1 MNDRSKA
8 KVLAASTVLVL
19 VLAAAYIISLP
30 PLIHRLLNAYA
41 GGLPAGYVTGYS
53 IVFGLAAIPF
63 VMVIISVGRIF
74 INIAR
79 GVLYNRNNAEMFHR
93 VTVWLGVQAAIS
105 FSGYLLSQV
114 LFGSN
119 ISIAFFLMGLVSA
132 AGMALSAAFRR
143 SLLGAIHA
151 DDEGETI

>member
-41 GGLPAGYVTGYS
+41 GGLPAGYVTGFS

-119 ISIAFFLMGLVSA
+119 ISIAFF
-132 AGMALSAAFRR
+132 
-143 SLLGAIHA
+143 
-151 DDEGETI
+151 